1 MPYVT
6 NDKVRIHYEVI
17 GDGPPL
23 FLHHGF
29 TQSMRR
35 WHFHGYVEALKAD
48 NQLILIDARGHGKSD
63 KPHDTEMYAFPAMA
77 NDALAVLNELGIQQ
91 TRYWGFSMGGRVGFE
106 LASLVPDRISSFILG
121 GMHPYAR
128 ESTTGDDDGSDP
140 EAFAKNF
147 FTRLG
152 VDPDSL
158 PPAIREDVMSNDFR
172 ALAAVQRDRHDVS
185 DGLANIT
192 GLALIYAGDK
202 DVMYDQAKQAAAAIP
217 QAKFVTLPGLDH
229 SASFRD
235 PDLMLPHVREVLAS
249 V

>member
-91 TRYWGFSMGGRVGFE
+91 TRYWGFSMEVVK
-106 LASLVPDRISSFILG
+106 VPCLPCGPTTS
-121 GMHPYAR
+121 PYVR
-128 ESTTGDDDGSDP
+128 KDP
-140 EAFAKNF
+140 SCCSERRFY
-147 FTRLG
+147 
-152 VDPDSL
+152 
-158 PPAIREDVMSNDFR
+158 
-172 ALAAVQRDRHDVS
+172 H
-185 DGLANIT
+185 
-192 GLALIYAGDK
+192 
-202 DVMYDQAKQAAAAIP
+202 
-217 QAKFVTLPGLDH
+217 
-229 SASFRD
+229 
-235 PDLMLPHVREVLAS
+235 
-249 V
+249 